1 MKFLLAVSSEDYSRP
16 TLRMGSQIAKS
27 FDARLNVVYVGPKPK
42 EFFAGRVS
50 LARDSL
56 AKWEIYHPGI
66 EVLRWAFQDLQSSGY
81 LENSGENGFDPL
93 NMVEENDRYR
103 MVLPG
108 SYGQEIDLV
117 LREGE
122 IIEELRKECGEE
134 DYTLSIIGGSKG
146 RNMAHDLLQ
155 YLPTSVLVMKNL
167 DIEKS
172 YQILL
177 CVDDSPATDR
187 AVRFGG
193 TIAKKMGMAVTL
205 LTVSKHDEFGEGYTN
220 AAKSAAQYLD
230 SLNVSHEQ
238 KFLTG
243 NPITTFVGAAGD
255 DHLITMGASSRSPL
269 KKFFLGSK
277 PMKTLEQAD
286 CPILVVKGQ

>member
-1 MKFLLAVSSEDYSRP
+1 
-16 TLRMGSQIAKS
+16 
-27 FDARLNVVYVGPKPK
+27 
-42 EFFAGRVS
+42 
-50 LARDSL
+50 
-56 AKWEIYHPGI
+56 
-66 EVLRWAFQDLQSSGY
+66 
-81 LENSGENGFDPL
+81 
-93 NMVEENDRYR
+93 MVEEKDRYR

-108 SYGQEIDLV
+108 SYGREIDLV

-122 IIEELRKECGEE
+122 IIDELRKECGEE

-172 YQILL
+172 YRLLL
-177 CVDDSPATDR
+177 CVDDSPATSR

-205 LTVSKHDEFGEGYTN
+205 MTVSKHDEFGEGYTN
-220 AAKSAAQYLD
+220 AVKSAARYLD
-230 SLNVSHEQ
+230 SLHISHEQ

-243 NPITTFVGAAGD
+243 NPIATFVETAAN
-255 DHLITMGASSRSPL
+255 DHLIVMGASSRSPL
-269 KKFFLGSK
+269 KKFFFGSK

-286 CPILVVKGQ
+286 CPILVVKGE

>member
-1 MKFLLAVSSEDYSRP
+1 MKFLLAVSSEEYSGP

-27 FDARLNVVYVGPKPK
+27 FDALLNVIYVGPKPK
-42 EFFAGRVS
+42 ELFAGRVS

-66 EVLRWAFQDLQSSGY
+66 EVLRWAFKDLQSSGY
-81 LENSGENGFDPL
+81 LEDAGENGFNPL
-93 NMVEENDRYR
+93 NMVEEKDRFR
-103 MVLPG
+103 LVLPG

-122 IIEELRKECGEE
+122 IIDELRKECGEE

-155 YLPTSVLVMKNL
+155 YLPTSVLVMKNVDL
-167 DIEKS
+167 EKS
-172 YQILL
+172 YRLLL
-177 CVDDSPATDR
+177 CVDDSSATKR

-193 TIAKKMGMAVTL
+193 TIAKRMGMAVTL
-205 LTVSKHDEFGEGYTN
+205 LTVSKHDDFGEGYTN
-220 AAKSAAQYLD
+220 AAKSAARYLD
-230 SLNVSHEQ
+230 TLHVDYEQ

-243 NPITTFVGAAGD
+243 DPVGTFIETAGD
-255 DHLITMGASSRSPL
+255 DHLIVMGASSRSPL
-269 KKFFLGSK
+269 AKFFLGSK
-277 PMKTLEQAD
+277 PMKTLEKAN
-286 CPILVVKGQ
+286 CPILVVKGE